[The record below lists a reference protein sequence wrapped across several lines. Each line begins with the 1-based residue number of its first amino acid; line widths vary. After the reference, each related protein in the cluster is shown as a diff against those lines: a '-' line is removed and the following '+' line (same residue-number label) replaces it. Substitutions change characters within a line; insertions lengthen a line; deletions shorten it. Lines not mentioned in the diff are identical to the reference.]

1 MRTAIKAVMKPPF
14 QGIIQTSGWPCILW
28 STLLGTPST
37 NGDHIQPVIPT
48 MRFVNRWLLRTFVQI
63 MCIQPPLLSVGV
75 LQAGQGLLI
84 TLIVSELGSAPF
96 HLAPNALGSVVS
108 KLQRQIK

>member
-1 MRTAIKAVMKPPF
+1 MRTAIKAGMKPAF

-37 NGDHIQPVIPT
+37 NGDHIQPVIPQ
-48 MRFVNRWLLRTFVQI
+48 MRFVSRWLLLTFVQI